1 MSEGIEIRIIQ
12 VDLHDSNKD
21 IILIE
26 RASSIS
32 YEPSELYI
40 SRDEA
45 EEIYDRLDFILHDE
59 TRAEIEKQLEDLEL
73 REDKLRESVV
83 SAETEYEEPDMF
95 YDLVI

>member
-1 MSEGIEIRIIQ
+1 MYKGINIGVIQ
-12 VDLHDSNKD
+12 VDQHDINKD
-21 IILIE
+21 IISLN
-26 RASSIS
+26 
-32 YEPSELYI
+32 YESNRVLHI

-73 REDKLRESVV
+73 REDKLRESVAF
-83 SAETEYEEPDMF
+83 AEREYEEPERF